1 MIKEVTVPI
10 RINSRNHKYYEER
23 GFEINLRS
31 INDVAIIEVDVMM
44 VNKNSDTKI
53 TAICDICYSENYISI
68 HKYWVNFYRGNYNF
82 YSCFNCKNYKKEMTS
97 NLKFG
102 CRSFS
107 KTDLFKKKFKE
118 TCLQRFGVENPNKS
132 SQVREKIRNTNMKR
146 YGKTTQLLSEEVKE
160 KNRIWMRSNEFK
172 AKSEKTLFEKYG
184 ETCYSKTE
192 KFRIS
197 IKEKKDSELIL
208 TLRPMN
214 IRTQ

>member
-97 NLKFG
+97 SIFL
-102 CRSFS
+102 
-107 KTDLFKKKFKE
+107 
-118 TCLQRFGVENPNKS
+118 
-132 SQVREKIRNTNMKR
+132 
-146 YGKTTQLLSEEVKE
+146 LLS
-160 KNRIWMRSNEFK
+160 F
-172 AKSEKTLFEKYG
+172 L
-184 ETCYSKTE
+184 
-192 KFRIS
+192 
-197 IKEKKDSELIL
+197 
-208 TLRPMN
+208 
-214 IRTQ
+214 